1 MKWDDVRLKVF
12 VDVWFYTHCRCHV
25 IW

>member
-25 IW
+25 IR